1 MAFLSSNLKKGSV
14 TPVGNKTKTN
24 ATKTEGLPTKNN
36 NTQQPALA
44 KTSGNTGEAKTET
57 DWSSKNSASM
67 WSVFQDRLLKKDN
80 PSAKSSPFLLNE
92 ELKRVESR
100 VSNSPARRSLSKS
113 EIPTCIDMNMKG
125 RDKNILLL
133 SQDTIQELELLER
146 SLPDR
151 WLDFFCIVGLDP
163 KATLVQEEGAS
174 SGAVPLNKPVLLD
187 RYPKEVHSDM
197 EFPEHLP
204 TFCFPNGGCRPTR
217 HKMRHQDSQSSTK
230 ETKAQKSFKK
240 KNNNNIKYHHNA
252 PDPYL
257 CSMVL
262 TSGSGHRLYCTALT
276 VYEMREDKKQ
286 VEEEK
291 KVEEPEQESETVE
304 ESPPAAKFNKN
315 WWEEPGIE
323 SMSKNIEKTREEAT
337 TISKAKDEYY
347 WMVPKCLVLM
357 SHYPFFQAQSIA
369 LKELFY
375 TVQSGVSPIPFE
387 RYVAHILDDVPLPR
401 SGIARQPKSQ
411 SYTVVEWMS
420 WIKPAARKASKI
432 SPTIRLERPPPNR
445 LPLLNVSMEPLFRT
459 LSLSNI
465 LVIWANLLQE
475 GKVVLS
481 CSNSETTALLAPISE
496 ALLALLFPLEW
507 QGIYVPVLPNQDAVL
522 DLLEAPVPYLIGLVT
537 KPSQAYNPQSH
548 PNGVL
553 WCDLDNDTLHLGFKG
568 DQIFYNQNN
577 DRDGEEIP
585 LLPALPSEASM
596 ALKAE
601 LEEIADPL
609 YLPTIEGI
617 KGRITVGDRTVEL
630 DNALRQPYAQK
641 TKLFDQPMATP
652 RKYILT
658 QSSKIPPRGKALKY
672 EDFSIVPNKKTDK
685 KAAATPS
692 VGVKTDED
700 EVNMCG
706 LNLDDIQIPCG
717 EDTTDIDIIPIGQEN
732 EKGEEIAKPEIN
744 AMDEDSDSEGAP
756 KATATSQDSTF
767 LLSLKRQS
775 RSMQAHVD
783 RAMAVLG
790 QDYATPSKYAARS
803 KRQFGEDV
811 LSRQDEIAANFFSVD
826 PKENRNV
833 SERVR
838 ESFLRFFLVTFA
850 RYKFFFDFEMD
861 RLDEDRFVASLNFSH
876 RQKEYV
882 KEVVTSQMF
891 EIFMQDTRSIRNRK
905 LFDEYIVKHKNGNFG
920 IGEHKESTRS
930 YGTPLLDSSQWRN
943 PTIVVPAKPC
953 RVGLKEGRIYCHDRR
968 FPDNLD
974 PDECITNRSVSFWKM
989 FLDGS
994 FCSAF
999 SGCI

>member
-1 MAFLSSNLKKGSV
+1 MAFLSINLNKGSV
-14 TPVGNKTKTN
+14 APVVNKTKIN
-24 ATKTEGLPTKNN
+24 STKTGGLPAEKN
-36 NTQQPALA
+36 TITHQQPAGA
-44 KTSGNTGEAKTET
+44 KSDG
-57 DWSSKNSASM
+57 SSNNSASM
-67 WSVFQDRLLKKDN
+67 WSVFQNRLLKKDN

-92 ELKRVESR
+92 ELKRVESKAN
-100 VSNSPARRSLSKS
+100 NSPARQ
-113 EIPTCIDMNMKG
+113 IDMDMRG
-125 RDKNILLL
+125 GKNILLL
-133 SQDTIQELELLER
+133 SQDTIQELELQEQ

-163 KATLVQEEGAS
+163 EATLVKEEDAAN
-174 SGAVPLNKPVLLD
+174 SGDVPLNKPVLLD

-217 HKMRHQDSQSSTK
+217 HKMRHQESQSPAT
-230 ETKAQKSFKK
+230 ETKSQKSSKK
-240 KNNNNIKYHHNA
+240 KKNNIKYHHNA

-291 KVEEPEQESETVE
+291 EVEEPEQETKTVE
-304 ESPPAAKFNKN
+304 ESPPVPELNKN
-315 WWEEPGIE
+315 WWEEPDIE
-323 SMSKNIEKTREEAT
+323 TMSKNIEKTREEAT
-337 TISKAKDEYY
+337 TTTTKAKDEYY

-387 RYVAHILDDVPLPR
+387 RYVAHLVDDVPLPR

-420 WIKPAARKASKI
+420 WTKPAARRASKI
-432 SPTIRLERPPPNR
+432 PPTIRLERPPPNR

-522 DLLEAPVPYLIGLVT
+522 NLLEAPVPYLIGLVT

-568 DQIFYNQNN
+568 DQIFYNQINN
-577 DRDGEEIP
+577 RDGEEIP

-617 KGRITVGDRTVEL
+617 KGRVTVGDRTVEL
-630 DNALRQPYAQK
+630 DNALRQPYAQR
-641 TKLFDQPMATP
+641 TKIFDQSMATP

-685 KAAATPS
+685 KAAVTPS
-692 VGVKTDED
+692 VGGKTDQD
-700 EVNMCG
+700 EVKMCG
-706 LNLDDIQIPCG
+706 LTLEDIQIPCG
-717 EDTTDIDIIPIGQEN
+717 GDTTGIDIVPIGQEE
-732 EKGEEIAKPEIN
+732 EKGDEISKPETN
-744 AMDEDSDSEGAP
+744 EMDDDSDSED
-756 KATATSQDSTF
+756 ATRTNTTSQDSTF
-767 LLSLKRQS
+767 LVSLKRQS
-775 RSMQAHVD
+775 RSVQAHVD

-790 QDYATPSKYAARS
+790 QDYATPSQYAARS
-803 KRQFGEDV
+803 KQQFGGDV

-826 PKENRNV
+826 PMENRNV

-850 RYKFFFDFEMD
+850 RYKFFFDSETD
-861 RLDEDRFVASLNFSH
+861 RLDEDRFVASLNLSH

-930 YGTPLLDSSQWRN
+930 YGTPLLDSSQWQN
-943 PTIVVPAKPC
+943 PTIVVPPKPC
-953 RVGLKEGRIYCHDRR
+953 RVGLKEGRIYCLDRR
-968 FPDNLD
+968 FPNSLD
-974 PDECITNRSVSFWKM
+974 LDECITNRRVSFWKI
-989 FLDGS
+989 FLDGA
-994 FCSAF
+994 FCSVF

>member
-1 MAFLSSNLKKGSV
+1 MAFLSSNMNKGSV
-14 TPVGNKTKTN
+14 APLGNKIKID
-24 ATKTEGLPTKNN
+24 ATKTGGLSTK
-36 NTQQPALA
+36 TSTISHQQPAGA
-44 KTSGNTGEAKTET
+44 KKDDSCN
-57 DWSSKNSASM
+57 NSASM
-67 WSVFQDRLLKKDN
+67 WSVFQGRLLNKDN
-80 PSAKSSPFLLNE
+80 TSEKSSPFLLNE
-92 ELKRVESR
+92 ELKHVDSKA
-100 VSNSPARRSLSKS
+100 NDSPARRI
-113 EIPTCIDMNMKG
+113 EMDMAG
-125 RDKNILLL
+125 GGNIFLL
-133 SQDTIQELELLER
+133 SRDTIQELELQEQ

-163 KATLVQEEGAS
+163 EATLLKEEDAANTG
-174 SGAVPLNKPVLLD
+174 GVPLNKPVLLD
-187 RYPKEVHSDM
+187 KYPKEVHPDM

-217 HKMRHQDSQSSTK
+217 HKIRHQESQSPAT
-230 ETKAQKSFKK
+230 ETKSQKSSKKK
-240 KNNNNIKYHHNA
+240 KNNIKYQNNTKYHHNA

-291 KVEEPEQESETVE
+291 EVEEPKQETKTVE
-304 ESPPAAKFNKN
+304 ESPPVPKFNKN
-315 WWEEPGIE
+315 WWEEPDIE
-323 SMSKNIEKTREEAT
+323 TMSKNIEKTREEVNTAT
-337 TISKAKDEYY
+337 ANAKDEYY

-387 RYVAHILDDVPLPR
+387 RYVAHLVDDVPLPR
-401 SGIARQPKSQ
+401 NGIARQPKSQ
-411 SYTVVEWMS
+411 SHTVVEWMS
-420 WIKPAARKASKI
+420 WTKPAARRASKI
-432 SPTIRLERPPPNR
+432 PPTIRLERPPPNR

-568 DQIFYNQNN
+568 EQIFYNQINN
-577 DRDGEEIP
+577 RDGEEIP

-617 KGRITVGDRTVEL
+617 KGRVTVGDRTVEL
-630 DNALRQPYAQK
+630 DNALRQPYAQR
-641 TKLFDQPMATP
+641 TKLFEQPMATP

-658 QSSKIPPRGKALKY
+658 QSSKILPRGKALKY
-672 EDFSIVPNKKTDK
+672 EDFSIIPNRKTDK
-685 KAAATPS
+685 KA
-692 VGVKTDED
+692 VDDDDEE

-706 LNLDDIQIPCG
+706 LTLEGIQTPFGDDTIG
-717 EDTTDIDIIPIGQEN
+717 IDIVPIGQEE
-732 EKGEEIAKPEIN
+732 EKGDELSKPETNEIY
-744 AMDEDSDSEGAP
+744 DDSDSEYAP
-756 KATATSQDSTF
+756 NPTTTSQDSTF
-767 LLSLKRQS
+767 LVSLKRQS

-790 QDYATPSKYAARS
+790 QDYATPSQYAARS
-803 KRQFGEDV
+803 KQQFRGDV
-811 LSRQDEIAANFFSVD
+811 LSQQDEIAANFFSAD
-826 PKENRNV
+826 PKGNRNV

-850 RYKFFFDFEMD
+850 RYKVFFDSETD
-861 RLDEDRFVASLNFSH
+861 RLDEDRFVASLNLSH
-876 RQKEYV
+876 RQKDYV

-920 IGEHKESTRS
+920 IGEHKESIRS

-943 PTIVVPAKPC
+943 PTIVIPPKPC
-953 RVGLKEGRIYCHDRR
+953 RVGLKEGRIYCLDRR

-974 PDECITNRSVSFWKM
+974 SDECITNRSVSFWKM
-989 FLDGS
+989 FLDGV
-994 FCSAF
+994 FCSVF